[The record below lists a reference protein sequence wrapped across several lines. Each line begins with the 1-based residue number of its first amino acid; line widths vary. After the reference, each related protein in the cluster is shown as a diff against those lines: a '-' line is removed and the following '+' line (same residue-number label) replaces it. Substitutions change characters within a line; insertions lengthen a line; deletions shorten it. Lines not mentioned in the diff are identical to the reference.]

1 MILDDQKARGCNFKK
16 VTPAK
21 SGKSDIGGGGA
32 AKKVISLSQIFS
44 VPNFF
49 ETQIS
54 FFCVS

>member
-16 VTPAK
+16 LLQQKVEKVT
-21 SGKSDIGGGGA
+21 GGGGA

>member
-16 VTPAK
+16 LLQQKVEKVT
-21 SGKSDIGGGGA
+21 GGGGA

-44 VPNFF
+44 VPDFF